1 MARTRKLRKKMK
13 EIFEREGDM
22 TGGTMKAFLDD
33 ELRWGAGSINS
44 VVMLLRRNGDV
55 EKKGMEIHNTKAK
68 RHRQIIW
75 GLKNE

>member
-1 MARTRKLRKKMK
+1 MARTRILRKKMK

-55 EKKGMEIHNTKAK
+55 EKKGFQKITNKAK

-75 GLKNE
+75 GLKE

>member
-1 MARTRKLRKKMK
+1 MARTRILRKKMK

-44 VVMLLRRNGDV
+44 VVMLLRRNGEV
-55 EKKGMEIHNTKAK
+55 EKKGYQSTTNKAK

-75 GLKNE
+75 GLKE

>member
-1 MARTRKLRKKMK
+1 MARTRILRKKMK
-13 EIFEREGDM
+13 QIFEREGNM

-55 EKKGMEIHNTKAK
+55 EKKGYESITNKGK
-68 RHRQIIW
+68 RHRQIVW
-75 GLKNE
+75 GLKE